1 MTTSPHMNHHNKRTM
16 TTSPHI
22 NYYPH
27 YEPLSLMHCRFTSID
42 DFPKLLKKAAV
53 KAFSI
58 GDNDDDQ
65 EVRKEH

>member
-1 MTTSPHMNHHNKRTM
+1 MN
-16 TTSPHI
+16 
-22 NYYPH
+22 
-27 YEPLSLMHCRFTSID
+27 LSLMHCRFTSID